1 MSHRKIAVAAVAV
14 LMVGAPIASA
24 HVTVNPDTA
33 AAGSFSRFAVRVPSE
48 RPVAATT
55 GVTIRLPKGLF
66 FVNVQPKPGWKVSVT
81 RAKLAKPV
89 KVFDDEATDRV
100 ATITWSGGRIEPG
113 QFDEF
118 GFTALMPKTEG
129 TVLTFPSLQTYSS
142 GEVVRWIGASDAD
155 TPAPRVT
162 VTAAEPE
169 EGAAATPAS
178 GTTDQASGGSG
189 DGGGKVNAA
198 LGLGIAGLVAGLAG
212 LGIGLTRG
220 RRAA

>member
-1 MSHRKIAVAAVAV
+1 MNHRRIVLAAAAALVV
-14 LMVGAPIASA
+14 CAPIASA
-24 HVTVNPDTA
+24 HVTINPNTA
-33 AAGSFSRFAVRVPSE
+33 AAGSFARFAARVPNE
-48 RPVAATT
+48 RPAATT
-55 GVTIRLPKGLF
+55 TTVAVKVPAGLF
-66 FVNVQPKPGWKVSVT
+66 FVSVQPKPGWKVSVT
-81 RAKLAKPV
+81 REKLAKPV

-100 ATITWSGGRIEPG
+100 ATITWSGGRIGPG

-142 GEVVRWIGASDAD
+142 GEVVRWIGAPDAD
-155 TPAPRVT
+155 APAPRVT

-169 EGAAATPAS
+169 GGATATPAS
-178 GTTDQASGGSG
+178 DATDQASAGPG
-189 DGGGKVNAA
+189 DDSGKVNAA

-220 RRAA
+220 RRPS